1 MAIGLPIQA
10 GVVGEPPI
18 WVGERRMGT
27 GHSSRPNGRKIPPPM
42 GPLAA
47 LLGDSPAIKALRE
60 KVARLLQHPSDRGRL
75 PPVLIQGETG
85 TGKGLLADVLHREGP
100 RADQPFVPV
109 NCAAIPLN
117 LLEAELFGFERGAFT
132 DARQPK
138 PGLFQAANRGTL
150 FLDEIGELPLEL
162 QAKLLKVL
170 EDRTVRR
177 LGATRSEPVD
187 VWIVTA
193 SNEDL
198 EAAVRERKFREDLY
212 HRLAVFPLRMPP
224 LRERGHDVILLGEHF
239 LRQACAEYALPVK
252 SLAPDARAALLAH
265 PWKGNVRELTNTM
278 ERVAVLVDAPV
289 VTAVMLD
296 LSVPPD
302 RVEASGKAPS
312 DSAPSSRALGETLDA
327 VERHRLLEAL
337 DETFWNVT
345 RAARRLGISRDTL
358 RYRIE
363 KHGLRSGGRRSA
375 AEPPPTAEL
384 TPAPPPRPPVTPE
397 APAAAIRWE
406 QRRVTLLRAVIDGP
420 PLADDRLYPTRLIEA
435 LQEKAL
441 TFGGRVEDLGPTGI
455 VASFGLEPVED
466 ATRRAAHAAVAI
478 RKAVERERRAEPPI
492 TVRMG
497 IHVTQLLVGHA
508 GRDIRLELDGKRRA
522 WDALERLVLRADPD
536 RTVVSEA
543 AGPFLDRRFALVLLP
558 APGPGDT
565 PVYRLDGVERG
576 GLGSG
581 RRLTVLA
588 GRGRELEF
596 LRDRLASAA
605 EGRGQVVGI
614 VGEAGIGKSRLLH
627 ELRKSLRGERVAW
640 FEGHCP
646 SYGSAVPYL
655 PVIAILRRSFHIAES
670 DSPASTARKVRSRL
684 EELGMDP
691 EEYAVYLHHLLG
703 VKHETERL
711 SMLTPEAIRARTV
724 DALRQMG
731 LRGSR
736 QRPTV
741 YVCEDLQW
749 IDRTSEEC
757 LHALLETTTGASV
770 LSLFTYRPGYHPPW
784 MNKSY
789 ATQLALQPLSR
800 GDSEQIVESLLL
812 ARGGHDALAPAI
824 LSKAEGNPFFLE
836 ELCRTVAEQ
845 PDAAGGLAVPDTVQ
859 EALRARI
866 DRLPED
872 VKDALRLASVIGR
885 EVPLRLLQAVWRG
898 PGDIERH
905 LRELTRLEFLFEQ
918 TRFGESVYVFK
929 HALTQEVVYDS
940 LPVTHRHALHA
951 AAARAL
957 ERLYEGR
964 LEEADD
970 RLAYHYARTDQ
981 SDRAVE
987 CLSRV
992 AQKAARGHAHAE
1004 ALAAL
1009 DEALA
1014 HVERLPA
1021 EARDHR
1027 RLRLVL
1033 RKASSLIHL
1042 GRFREVLGVLLHW
1055 KASLDRVDDASLSAY
1070 YHFLLARTHLFV
1082 GDQERAIQ
1090 SAERAIADATR
1101 CGDTATLGKAHYVLA
1116 QEAPL
1121 SGRAAAGIRH
1131 AQEALA
1137 CLERVG
1143 RAWWVG
1149 QAHWIVGL
1157 NHALLGELDAALES
1171 ETRARLIGETVGYR
1185 QLQASALMATG
1196 IVQAVLGD
1204 TTAGIEA
1211 CERGVSLAPDPLTSA
1226 VALGWLGFAFM
1237 EHGDAK
1243 RAIPVLERSAEQH
1256 RVFRFPQFQSWFTA
1270 FLAEAYRLDGQLD
1283 RAHTAA
1289 REALEI
1295 ARTSGSRYGVGQ
1307 ALRALG
1313 RIQVA
1318 AGAPADAMATLQDAV
1333 TTFEEIRARYDTARG
1348 WLDLGAAAVAAGDR
1362 AAAAEHW
1369 ERARRRLV
1377 ELHVPRW
1384 VERAETLVRSLGGA

>member
-1 MAIGLPIQA
+1 
-10 GVVGEPPI
+10 
-18 WVGERRMGT
+18 
-27 GHSSRPNGRKIPPPM
+27 M

-47 LLGDSPAIKALRE
+47 ILGDSPAIKELRE
-60 KVARLLQHPSDRGRL
+60 KAARLFQHQSDRGRL
-75 PPVLIQGETG
+75 LPVLIQGETG
-85 TGKGLLADVLHREGP
+85 TGKGLLAQVLHDESP
-100 RADQPFVPV
+100 RAAQPFIAE
-109 NCAAIPLN
+109 NCAAIPET
-117 LLEAELFGFERGAFT
+117 LLEARFFGHERGAFT
-132 DARQPK
+132 DARESK
-138 PGLFQAANRGTL
+138 PGLFQAANHGTL
-150 FLDEIGELPLEL
+150 FLDEIALLPGPL
-162 QAKLLKVL
+162 QAKLLKAL
-170 EDRTVRR
+170 EDRAVRR
-177 LGATRSEPVD
+177 LGATRAEPVD
-187 VWIVTA
+187 VWVIAA
-193 SNEDL
+193 SNKDL
-198 EAAVRERKFREDLY
+198 MAAVRERRFREDLY

-224 LRERGHDVILLGEHF
+224 LRERGKDVILLAEHF
-239 LRQACAEYALPVK
+239 LARACAEYGLPPK
-252 SLAPDARAALLAH
+252 SLASDARAALLAH
-265 PWKGNVRELTNTM
+265 SWGGNVRELANTM
-278 ERVAVLVDAPV
+278 ERTAVLIDAPV
-289 VTAVMLD
+289 VTAALLD
-296 LSVPPD
+296 F
-302 RVEASGKAPS
+302 
-312 DSAPSSRALGETLDA
+312 SAPADRLEAPDEETTPAAPASPALGETLDA
-327 VERHRLLEAL
+327 VERSRLLEAL

-358 RYRIE
+358 RYRIA
-363 KHGLRSGGRRSA
+363 KHGLRPGGRRTA
-375 AEPPPTAEL
+375 AAPLPAADAAPAPAPARPPATPEPPAG
-384 TPAPPPRPPVTPE
+384 
-397 APAAAIRWE
+397 AIRWE
-406 QRRVTLLRAVIDGP
+406 ERRVTLLRAVLDGP
-420 PLADDRLYPTRLIEA
+420 PLDDDRLYPTQLIEA
-435 LQEKAL
+435 LQEKAQS
-441 TFGGRVEDLGPTGI
+441 FGGRIEDLGRTGI

-478 RKAVERERRAEPPI
+478 RKAVERERPADAPRI

-497 IHVTQLLVGHA
+497 IHVSQLLVGHA
-508 GRDIRLELDGKRRA
+508 GRDIRLELDGRRRA
-522 WDALERLVLRADPD
+522 WEALERLVQRAEPD
-536 RTVVSEA
+536 RTVVSEP

-558 APGPGDT
+558 AAAPGDV
-565 PVYRLDGVERG
+565 PVYRLDGVQRG

-596 LRDRLASAA
+596 LRDRLAFAA
-605 EGRGQVVGI
+605 ENRGQVVGI
-614 VGEAGIGKSRLLH
+614 VGEAGIGKSRLLL
-627 ELRKSLRGERVAW
+627 EFRKSLRGERVAW

-655 PVIAILRRSFHIAES
+655 PVIAILRRSFHIAEG
-670 DSPASTARKVRSRL
+670 DSPASAARKVRSGL

-691 EEYAVYLHHLLG
+691 EEYAVFLHHLLG
-703 VKHETERL
+703 VKQDTERL

-736 QRPTV
+736 HRPTV

-757 LHALLETTTGASV
+757 LDALLETTTGASV
-770 LSLFTYRPGYHPPW
+770 LSLFTYRPGYRPPW

-800 GDSEQIVESLLL
+800 GDSERIVESLL
-812 ARGGHDALAPAI
+812 ATRGGHDALAPAI
-824 LSKAEGNPFFLE
+824 LAKAEGNPFFLE

-918 TRFGESVYVFK
+918 THFGESVYVFK
-929 HALTQEVVYDS
+929 HALTQEVVYDT

-951 AAARAL
+951 AAAQAL

-992 AQKAARGHAHAE
+992 AQKAARGHAHTE

-1042 GRFREVLGVLLHW
+1042 GRFREALGVLLHW

-1090 SAERAIADATR
+1090 SAERAIADATL

-1157 NHALLGELDAALES
+1157 NHALLGELDAALEAA
-1171 ETRARLIGETVGYR
+1171 TRARLIGETVGYR

-1204 TTAGIEA
+1204 TAAGIEA
-1211 CERGVSLAPDPLTSA
+1211 CERGVALAPDPLTSA
-1226 VALGWLGFAFM
+1226 VAVGWHGFAFV

-1243 RAIPVLERSAEQH
+1243 RAIPALEQSAQQH

-1270 FLAEAYRLDGQLD
+1270 FLAEAYRLDGQLA
-1283 RAHTAA
+1283 RADAAA

-1295 ARTSGSRYGVGQ
+1295 ARTSGSRYGIGQ

-1313 RIQVA
+1313 RIQLA
-1318 AGAPADAMATLQDAV
+1318 AGAPRDAMATLPEAIA
-1333 TTFEEIRARYDTARG
+1333 TFEDIRARYDTARG
-1348 WLDLGAAAVAAGDR
+1348 WLDLGAAAVAAGDK
-1362 AAAAEHW
+1362 AAAADYW

-1384 VERAETLVRSLGGA
+1384 VERAEALARGLGGV